1 MISRPYTKLNGLKT
15 IPIQAAHS
23 RIANIWEYPPRGEC
37 SVRNFSVLSETFA
50 GGRLVCTSFIGS
62 NTTYIFLL
70 TQNAILKVTV
80 QFETGGNGQNEIV
93 LHMDRSEVKL

>member
-1 MISRPYTKLNGLKT
+1 M
-15 IPIQAAHS
+15 
-23 RIANIWEYPPRGEC
+23 
-37 SVRNFSVLSETFA
+37 
-50 GGRLVCTSFIGS
+50 CTSFIGS